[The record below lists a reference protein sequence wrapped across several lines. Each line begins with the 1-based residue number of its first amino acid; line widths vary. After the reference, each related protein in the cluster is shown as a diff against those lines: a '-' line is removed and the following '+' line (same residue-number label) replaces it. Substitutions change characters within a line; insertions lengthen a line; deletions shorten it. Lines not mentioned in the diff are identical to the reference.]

1 MQPPYTPRERSLFLW
16 AASLS
21 TFEKIQLFRVR
32 SSWADLIESHP
43 ELFSTLAIK
52 TPFKGCWHRRVN
64 NEDIV
69 RCTSLAMGLL
79 RRIELENLDI
89 TNECLTLLSQQKL
102 LCHISMIDCNYVEL
116 SSLTDTLFPS
126 SGKGRLPKLKSM
138 HVRGCK
144 ELCDGEDVLVQLNK
158 MKAHGITSLDLFEC
172 EKCLRATDAK
182 GIPCQDPDCAT
193 FDTMD
198 EFDNVCD
205 ECADTVSCDDCG
217 KWVCNS
223 IIRGRSNKT
232 EDAWYE
238 NHPGECEDIKHCDGC
253 DGDYCGDCREV
264 DDCHACSNMPERVES
279 GYKLSSTK
287 AFCSAEECSSHW
299 CRCNACGKKECYK
312 SFTGF
317 NTREKVVIP
326 CNNCDAN
333 FCNGFRWSCG
343 GLHYCGVCEEGF
355 GCQVCMEGEEIKCA
369 KCDMIV
375 CKECT
380 AEHMEEKHSGEDA
393 GTCTTHTGHSL

>member
-79 RRIELENLDI
+79 RRFELENLDI
-89 TNECLTLLSQQKL
+89 TNECLTLLSQQKH
-102 LCHISMIDCNYVEL
+102 LCHISIIDCKDVEL

-126 SGKGRLPKLKSM
+126 SGKGPGKGRLPKLKSM

-144 ELCDGEDVLVQLNK
+144 ELCDGKDVLVQFNK
-158 MKAHGITSLDLFEC
+158 MKAHGIISLDLY
-172 EKCLRATDAK
+172 KCGNCSKATDAPK
-182 GIPCQDPDCAT
+182 GRPCEMPDCAT
-193 FDTMD
+193 FGTMD
-198 EFDNVCD
+198 KDKFDDVCV

-223 IIRGRSNKT
+223 IIQGNKNQ
-232 EDAWYE
+232 DAWTE
-238 NHPGECEDIKHCDGC
+238 NHPNDWDAGIKHCDGC
-253 DGDYCGDCREV
+253 DGDYCGNCREV
-264 DDCHACSNMPERVES
+264 NDCFVCQK
-279 GYKLSSTK
+279 GW
-287 AFCSAEECSSHW
+287 AFCSAKECSSHW
-299 CRCNACGKKECYK
+299 CWCDACGKQGCYK
-312 SFTGF
+312 SHSCD
-317 NTREKVVIP
+317 VMP
-326 CNNCDAN
+326 CNNCGAH
-333 FCNGFRWSCG
+333 FCQDHFGYSRHGPCG
-343 GLHYCGVCEEGF
+343 SFHECGVCFQEG
-355 GCQVCMEGEEIKCA
+355 CDACMKREEIKCA
-369 KCDMIV
+369 KCDMTV

-380 AEHMEEKHSGEDA
+380 AEHMEEKHSDEDD
-393 GTCTTHTGHSL
+393 GTTHTGHFI